1 MSESRIVRVP
11 NQTCWNQG
19 LNLAWRHVILKT
31 IENLLKPIKQ
41 VPVQQQQQQQQQQQK
56 HK

>member
-11 NQTCWNQG
+11 NQTCSNQG

-41 VPVQQQQQQQQQQQK
+41 VPVQQQQQQQQQQK